1 MKRKWILYLVIAILV
16 IAAFLGLRA
25 WQSARAALNT
35 NFQTEPLQRGTLT
48 ATVGAT
54 GTVRANQ
61 TAILAWQTSGQIGK
75 ITVAVGDTVK
85 AGQVL
90 AELEKSSL
98 AQNIILAE
106 ADLVTAKRNL
116 DNLLHSDLARA
127 QAQLAL
133 AQAQKNLKEAQKR
146 RQSKDYARASQAT
159 IDEARANYILAQN
172 EYERKKEIYEGVAG
186 LPEDDPRRALALSN
200 LANAQR
206 ARDRALANLN
216 YLLGK
221 PDELEIAEADANVAL
236 AEAQL
241 KDAQRE
247 WERLKNGPDP
257 LDIQAAQARIAALE
271 ATLKLARLEAPFNGT
286 VTEVRSKVGDQVTP
300 GTVSFRIDDLSRLLV
315 DVQVPEVD
323 INRVQ
328 VGQSARLTFDAI
340 PGKEYMGKVVEV
352 GRVGTPVG
360 GVVNFTVTLE
370 LSDADEQV
378 KPGMTAA
385 VTILVQQL
393 EDVLLVPNRA
403 VRLREGQRVVYVLR
417 NGLPEAVTIR
427 LGATSETYSQVLEGD
442 LREGD
447 LVILNPPA
455 QITSFTGGRPPFA
468 GGR

>member
-16 IAAFLGLRA
+16 LAAFLGFRA
-25 WQSARAALNT
+25 WQSARTAMNT
-35 NFQTEPLQRGTLT
+35 NFQTEPIQRGNLT

-61 TAILAWQTSGQIGK
+61 SALLAWQTSGQIGK
-75 ITVAVGDTVK
+75 ITVAVGDMVK
-85 AGQVL
+85 TGQVL

-133 AQAQKNLKEAQKR
+133 VQAQKNLEDAQKR
-146 RQSKDYARASQAT
+146 RQSKDYTRASQAT

-172 EYERKKEIYEGVAG
+172 EYERQQEIYEGVAG

-216 YLLGK
+216 YLLSK

-257 LDIQAAQARIAALE
+257 LDIQAAQA
-271 ATLKLARLEAPFNGT
+271 
-286 VTEVRSKVGDQVTP
+286 
-300 GTVSFRIDDLSRLLV
+300 
-315 DVQVPEVD
+315 
-323 INRVQ
+323 
-328 VGQSARLTFDAI
+328 
-340 PGKEYMGKVVEV
+340 
-352 GRVGTPVG
+352 
-360 GVVNFTVTLE
+360 
-370 LSDADEQV
+370 
-378 KPGMTAA
+378 
-385 VTILVQQL
+385 
-393 EDVLLVPNRA
+393 
-403 VRLREGQRVVYVLR
+403 
-417 NGLPEAVTIR
+417 
-427 LGATSETYSQVLEGD
+427 
-442 LREGD
+442 
-447 LVILNPPA
+447 
-455 QITSFTGGRPPFA
+455 
-468 GGR
+468 

>member
-1 MKRKWILYLVIAILV
+1 MKRKWILYLVIAGI
-16 IAAFLGLRA
+16 IAAAFLGLRA
-25 WQSARAALNT
+25 WQNARAALNT
-35 NFQTEPLQRGTLT
+35 AFQTEPIQRGNLT
-48 ATVGAT
+48 ASVGAT
-54 GTVRANQ
+54 GSVRANQ
-61 TAILAWQTSGQIGK
+61 SALLTWQTSGQIGK
-75 ITVAVGDTVK
+75 ITVAVGDTVT

-106 ADLVTAKRNL
+106 ADLVAARRNL
-116 DNLLHSDLARA
+116 EELLNSDLARA

-133 AQAQKNLKEAQKR
+133 VQAQKNLEDTQKR

-172 EYERKKEIYEGVAG
+172 EYEKQKEIYEGFAS

-221 PDELEIAEADANVAL
+221 PNDLEVAEADANVAL
-236 AEAQL
+236 AEARL

-257 LDIQAAQARIAALE
+257 RDIQAAQARIAALE
-271 ATLKLARLEAPFNGT
+271 ATLKLARLEAPFTG
-286 VTEVRSKVGDQVTP
+286 VITEVRSKVGDQVAP
-300 GTVSFRIDDLSRLLV
+300 GTVSFRLDDLSRLLV
-315 DVQVPEVD
+315 EVQVPEVD
-323 INRVQ
+323 INRIQ
-328 VGQSARLTFDAI
+328 VGQSAKLTFDAI
-340 PGKEYMGKVVEV
+340 PGKEYAAKVVEV
-352 GRVGTPVG
+352 GRVGTLVS
-360 GVVNFTVTLE
+360 GVVNFNVTLE
-370 LSDADEQV
+370 LNDADEQV

-417 NGLPEAVTIR
+417 NGLPTPVPIR

-447 LVILNPPA
+447 LVILNPP
-455 QITSFTGGRPPFA
+455 TTTTFGGQPPFS
-468 GGR
+468 REQ

>member
-172 EYERKKEIYEGVAG
+172 EYERQKEIYESVAG

-300 GTVSFRIDDLSRLLV
+300 GTISFR
-315 DVQVPEVD
+315 
-323 INRVQ
+323 
-328 VGQSARLTFDAI
+328 
-340 PGKEYMGKVVEV
+340 
-352 GRVGTPVG
+352 
-360 GVVNFTVTLE
+360 
-370 LSDADEQV
+370 
-378 KPGMTAA
+378 
-385 VTILVQQL
+385 
-393 EDVLLVPNRA
+393 
-403 VRLREGQRVVYVLR
+403 
-417 NGLPEAVTIR
+417 
-427 LGATSETYSQVLEGD
+427 
-442 LREGD
+442 
-447 LVILNPPA
+447 
-455 QITSFTGGRPPFA
+455 
-468 GGR
+468 